1 MKKED
6 RRTTSIAR
14 RINRAWFFRTLTT
27 LLIVDLGLAAL
38 LLAGWCYAAEE
49 ANAAWNAYHGERAL
63 TWNGALP
70 LWERLLSIQYTFPG
84 ENGAVTVSGAK
95 YFALVRRFYA
105 CLLGFEAFILP
116 FQYAAGKRKAR
127 RLLAPLDWI
136 AQTTQELSRTRFDEE
151 KLHHLE
157 DAIATVSPTT
167 LDAQLK
173 VGDRELRGLEQAI
186 NDLLARMREAYREQS
201 RFVSDASHELRTPIA
216 VIQGYADMLSRWGK
230 NDEKVLGE
238 GIAAIQSESAHMKT
252 LIEQLLF
259 LARGDSGKNQMVMK
273 ETDLAAMMREVYE
286 ESCMLHADRTWRC
299 DADAPVTVLGD
310 AAMLK
315 QTARIL
321 VDNAVKY
328 TSAGA
333 RITLRARMQGDV
345 PCFEVQDNGIGISK
359 ADIAHIFDRFYRS
372 DPARART
379 TGGTGLGLSIA
390 KWIVDKH
397 KGYIDVF
404 SREEIGTRMRVL
416 LPQEKQAAAP
426 SKR

>member
-1 MKKED
+1 
-6 RRTTSIAR
+6 
-14 RINRAWFFRTLTT
+14 
-27 LLIVDLGLAAL
+27 
-38 LLAGWCYAAEE
+38 
-49 ANAAWNAYHGERAL
+49 
-63 TWNGALP
+63 
-70 LWERLLSIQYTFPG
+70 
-84 ENGAVTVSGAK
+84 
-95 YFALVRRFYA
+95 
-105 CLLGFEAFILP
+105 
-116 FQYAAGKRKAR
+116 
-127 RLLAPLDWI
+127 
-136 AQTTQELSRTRFDEE
+136 
-151 KLHHLE
+151 
-157 DAIATVSPTT
+157 
-167 LDAQLK
+167 
-173 VGDRELRGLEQAI
+173 
-186 NDLLARMREAYREQS
+186 MREAYREQS

-259 LARGDSGKNQMVMK
+259 LARGDSGKNQMVME

-286 ESCMLHADRTWRC
+286 ESCMIHADRTWRC